1 MVTEAKR
8 LMNDLP
14 VLLASWMEEKSV
26 TKKIDKMGTA
36 KYMRTYEIPEEEAQ
50 QLGSLLADAA
60 QEPRVQAFLSSLTF
74 TDDQE
79 ITVYENEI
87 GQVLKFSYTGRCGVD
102 ADSQRKVTL
111 TWSMKDDG
119 QEARDTLSLKSPAV
133 SGSDREHPHL
143 GTGGGGGR
151 GQSDAERI
159 LPLRNRAQQGKD
171 HPGRGSGAGECL

>member
-79 ITVYENEI
+79 IT
-87 GQVLKFSYTGRCGVD
+87 GQQSLSCQSPYTRMKSGRCLSS
-102 ADSQRKVTL
+102 ATL
-111 TWSMKDDG
+111 AGAVWMRTVS
-119 QEARDTLSLKSPAV
+119 AR
-133 SGSDREHPHL
+133 
-143 GTGGGGGR
+143 
-151 GQSDAERI
+151 
-159 LPLRNRAQQGKD
+159 LPL
-171 HPGRGSGAGECL
+171 PGA